1 MIAAESSELRV
12 ERIATSSV
20 SISATARIHRD
31 GTYTWIAH
39 CKTKFIVVNKEMI
52 HYVWFDNVRDV

>member
-12 ERIATSSV
+12 LVERIATSLV

-39 CKTKFIVVNKEMI
+39 CKTKFMVVNKEMI
-52 HYVWFDNVRDV
+52 H